1 MTVDEAIQHCYD
13 VANKLCDECGEEH
26 LQLAKWLEELKR
38 MKQENT
44 KLKRLLKLAVEDMKC
59 NQFVCNLCKHSRSA
73 CLKHEKNFECFEWRY
88 ADNVKGM
95 IEDGNEM
102 DSSF

>member
-38 MKQENT
+38 MKQENAE
-44 KLKRLLKLAVEDMKC
+44 LKRLLKLAAEDMKC
-59 NQFVCNLCKHSRSA
+59 NQFVCNICKYSRS
-73 CLKHEKNFECFEWRY
+73 CLKHEKNFECFEWCY
-88 ADNVKGM
+88 ADNVTGM

>member
-38 MKQENT
+38 IKQENT

-59 NQFVCNLCKHSRSA
+59 NQFMCNICKHSRS